1 MFHVFEDPDMERP
14 RGPKM
19 KLARSRRTRRG
30 GDEESHTPL
39 LGLLVVNGKRGH
51 VPGGAKAKDAGV
63 EVELAVEGV
72 LDVLCLAEA
81 VLLAL
86 VHARARSATRAVR
99 FLGDMESPVYGRS
112 RCPLFSRSPQDIS
125 GGTPRP
131 RANERDAA
139 GGPPGGPPEGHC
151 LQIA

>member
-1 MFHVFEDPDMERP
+1 MFHVFEDPDRERP

-51 VPGGAKAKDAGV
+51 VPGGAKAKDTGV

-86 VHARARSATRAVR
+86 VNSRARSATRAVR
-99 FLGDMESPVYGRS
+99 FLGDMESPVHS
-112 RCPLFSRSPQDIS
+112 TTKVSPLVFSLLMVIWTTS
-125 GGTPRP
+125 GGLSTNIRVP
-131 RANERDAA
+131 A
-139 GGPPGGPPEGHC
+139 
-151 LQIA
+151 II